1 MSAGPPLPADL
12 WDSLPPEAR
21 ALILALRAE
30 VAELRTKVR
39 EQQRQVQQLQ
49 ERLNQNSTNSSR
61 PPSSDP
67 PTVKRAPPKLPSGR
81 RSGGQP
87 GHALQQRPLLE
98 PTRPPV
104 VLKPPACR
112 QCGQA
117 LTGTGPQPLRHQV
130 LDLPAFRPDVAEYH
144 PHRLR
149 CADCGR
155 TTCAPLPA
163 GVPTGG
169 QGPRL
174 QAAVAL
180 LTGAYRLSKRQ
191 VEGLCA
197 DLLGT
202 PVSAGQVCA
211 VEAEAVAATAPVVAA
226 LRAYVA
232 DQSANVDETG
242 WWQKAQR
249 AWLWSAVTRSVT
261 AFVLA
266 LSRAATVAQ
275 ELIDPSAG
283 QVITTDR
290 YKGYDWLPLYQRQ
303 ICWAHLRRDFQAM
316 VDRANA
322 GSALGDE
329 LLLFAEDVFTQ
340 WYRVRGGTI
349 QRSTLRHYVDSQ
361 RPWFREQLEAGLG
374 CGCAKTAAVCQDL
387 LRLGP
392 ALWAFARRD
401 GIEPTNNAVER
412 GFRHAAQW
420 RRSSHGTESAA
431 GSRFVGQVLT
441 VVATC
446 RQQGRN
452 VLDYLTTCFEAD
464 CRGQALPSL
473 LPVTTA
479 KSDAG

>member
-1 MSAGPPLPADL
+1 MRPEPLLPADL
-12 WDSLPPEAR
+12 WDQIPPTAQ
-21 ALILALRAE
+21 AAVLALAQ
-30 VAELRTKVR
+30 AY
-39 EQQRQVQQLQ
+39 EQRLAALQ
-49 ERLNQNSTNSSR
+49 HRIEDLEQHLGQNSTNSSR
-61 PPSSDP
+61 PPSADP
-67 PTVKRAPPKLPSGR
+67 PTVKRAPPRPPSGR

-98 PTRPPV
+98 PTQPPV
-104 VLKPPACR
+104 PLKPSACR
-112 QCGQA
+112 HCGQA
-117 LTGTGPQPLRHQV
+117 LHGADPQPLRHQV
-130 LDLPAFRPDVAEYH
+130 LELPAFHPEVSEYQL
-144 PHRLR
+144 HRLP
-149 CADCGR
+149 CAGCGR
-155 TTCAPLPA
+155 TTCATLPA

-191 VEGLCA
+191 VESLCA

-211 VEAEAVAATAPVVAA
+211 LEAEVVAATAPVVAE
-226 LRAYVA
+226 LREHIT
-232 DQSANVDETG
+232 DQAANIDETG
-242 WWQKAQR
+242 WWQKEQR
-249 AWLWSAVTRSVT
+249 AWLWSVVTRGVT
-261 AFVLA
+261 VFVLA
-266 LSRAATVAQ
+266 LSRAATVVQ

-283 QVITTDR
+283 QVLTTDR

-322 GSALGDE
+322 GAVVGHE

-340 WYRVRGGTI
+340 WYRVRDGTI
-349 QRSTLRHYVDSQ
+349 RRSTLRKYVDSQ
-361 RPWFREQLEAGLG
+361 RPWFRAQLEAGLG

-387 LRLGP
+387 LRLEP
-392 ALWAFARRD
+392 ALWTFTRRD

-420 RRSSHGTESAA
+420 RRTSHGTESAA
-431 GSRFVGQVLT
+431 GSRFVEQILT

-446 RQQGRN
+446 RQQGRH
-452 VLDYLTTCFEAD
+452 VLDYLTAC
-464 CRGQALPSL
+464 CRAYQHAETPPSL
-473 LPVTTA
+473 LP
-479 KSDAG
+479 S

>member
-1 MSAGPPLPADL
+1 MSVGPPLPADL
-12 WDSLPPEAR
+12 WDSLPPAAR

-30 VAELRTKVR
+30 VAELRAKVR
-39 EQQRQVQQLQ
+39 EQQEQIQGLH

-61 PPSSDP
+61 PPSSDAP
-67 PTVKRAPPKLPSGR
+67 AVKRAPPKPPSGR

-98 PTRPPV
+98 PTQPPV

-112 QCGQA
+112 QCGHA
-117 LTGTGPQPLRHQV
+117 LTGTDPQPLRHQV
-130 LDLPAFRPDVAEYH
+130 LELPAFRPDVTEYH
-144 PHRLR
+144 LHRLR

-155 TTCAPLPA
+155 TTCATLPA

-191 VEGLCA
+191 VESLCT

-202 PVSAGQVCA
+202 PLSAGQVCA

-226 LRAYVA
+226 LRVYVA
-232 DQSANVDETG
+232 DQSANIDETG
-242 WWQKAQR
+242 WWQKEQR
-249 AWLWSAVTRSVT
+249 AWLWSVVTQSVT
-261 AFVLA
+261 VFVLA
-266 LSRAATVAQ
+266 LSRAAAVLQ

-322 GSALGDE
+322 GSALGEE
-329 LLLFAEDVFTQ
+329 LLLFAEDVFTE
-340 WYRVRGGTI
+340 WYRVRDGTI
-349 QRSTLRHYVDSQ
+349 RRSTLRHYVDSQ
-361 RPWFREQLEAGLG
+361 RPWFREQLEAGLV

-387 LRLGP
+387 LRLEP
-392 ALWAFARRD
+392 ALWTFTRRE
-401 GIEPTNNAVER
+401 GVEPTNNAVER

-431 GSRFVGQVLT
+431 GSRFVERILT

-446 RQQGRN
+446 RQQGRD
-452 VLDYLTTCFEAD
+452 VLEYLTACCHAYQHGESP
-464 CRGQALPSL
+464 PSL
-473 LPVTTA
+473 LPT
-479 KSDAG
+479 

>member
-21 ALILALRAE
+21 ALVVALRAE
-30 VAELRTKVR
+30 VAELRAKVR
-39 EQQRQVQQLQ
+39 EQQEQLRELQ
-49 ERLNQNSTNSSR
+49 ERLGQNSTNSSR

-67 PTVKRAPPKLPSGR
+67 PAVKRAPPKPPSGR

-98 PTRPPV
+98 PTQPPV
-104 VLKPPACR
+104 VRKPSACR

-117 LTGTGPQPLRHQV
+117 LAGTDPQPLRHQI
-130 LDLPAFRPDVAEYH
+130 LELPAFRPDVTEYQL
-144 PHRLR
+144 HRLR
-149 CADCGR
+149 CAGCGR

-174 QAAVAL
+174 QAVVAL

-191 VEGLCA
+191 VESLCA

-232 DQSANVDETG
+232 DQPANVDETG
-242 WWQKAQR
+242 WWQKEQR
-249 AWLWSAVTRSVT
+249 AWLWSVVTRSVT
-261 AFVLA
+261 VFVLA
-266 LSRAATVAQ
+266 LSRAADVVQ
-275 ELIDPSAG
+275 GLLDPSAG

-316 VDRANA
+316 VDRGNA
-322 GSALGDE
+322 GSALGEE
-329 LLLFAEDVFTQ
+329 LLLFAEDVFTE
-340 WYRVRGGTI
+340 WYRVRDGTLR
-349 QRSTLRHYVDSQ
+349 RSTLRQYVDRQ

-387 LRLGP
+387 LRLEP
-392 ALWAFARRD
+392 ALWTFTRRE
-401 GIEPTNNAVER
+401 GVEPTNNAVER

-431 GSRFVGQVLT
+431 GSRFVEQILT

-446 RQQGRN
+446 RQQGRD
-452 VLDYLTTCFEAD
+452 VLEYLTACCHAYQHGEHP
-464 CRGQALPSL
+464 PSL
-473 LPVTTA
+473 LPT
-479 KSDAG
+479 